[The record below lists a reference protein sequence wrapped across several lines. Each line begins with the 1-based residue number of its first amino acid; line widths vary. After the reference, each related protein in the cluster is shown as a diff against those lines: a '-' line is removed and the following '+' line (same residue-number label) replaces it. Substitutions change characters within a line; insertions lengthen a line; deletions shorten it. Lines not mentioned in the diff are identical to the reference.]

1 MHINPKLIKNQFE
14 KSIDTYNQNAFVQKI
29 TAEKLVLETA
39 KINHYFE
46 NILELGC
53 GAGLLTNELV
63 KHIKFKRYFANDLVE
78 KSKYY
83 VSKIVP
89 DVNFYCGNAQRIKP
103 SKKMDLII
111 SNAMFQWFENLEKI
125 STYYKTLLNKD
136 GILAF
141 STFSPENFPE
151 IRNLTGLSLN
161 YKSLDE
167 IIKIFSQNFEILY
180 SEEFKHIL
188 QSFCN
193 QRFSFITRISKTR
206 FTAVKQCTAV
216 NPLKTCIHYKTK
228 RISAQL
234 NGSNVTLFSSMVI
247 PEYCSKGTGLQFF
260 KTFYFISPH

>member
-14 KSIDTYNQNAFVQKI
+14 KSIDKYNQNAIVQKI

-39 KINHYFE
+39 KINQYFE
-46 NILELGC
+46 NILEPGC

-83 VSKIVP
+83 VSKIIP
-89 DVNFYCGNAQRIKP
+89 DAIFYCGNAKHIKP
-103 SKKMDLII
+103 YQKMDLII

-125 STYYKTLLNKD
+125 STNYRTLLNRD

-141 STFSPENFPE
+141 STFSPENFLE
-151 IRNLTGLSLN
+151 IRDLTGLSLN
-161 YKSLDE
+161 YKSLEE

-188 QSFCN
+188 Q
-193 QRFSFITRISKTR
+193 FS
-206 FTAVKQCTAV
+206 
-216 NPLKTCIHYKTK
+216 NPLELLAHMKNTGVNSLNTKHWTFKEVKDFCDRYKTHYP
-228 RISAQL
+228 QT
-234 NGSNVTLFSSMVI
+234 TLTYCPIIVI
-247 PEYCSKGTGLQFF
+247 CRKY
-260 KTFYFISPH
+260 